1 MLVMHITNEG
11 FVSRRYKNFVQ
22 TIRGR
27 GKKKEK
33 WAKDRKRQLTKKKR
47 KKNTRSN
54 KHMKCSTL
62 LVIRESAI

>member
-1 MLVMHITNEG
+1 MKGSYPEDIKILYKPLEG
-11 FVSRRYKNFVQ
+11 
-22 TIRGR
+22 GE
-27 GKKKEK
+27 KKKEK

>member
-27 GKKKEK
+27 EKKKKEK
-33 WAKDRKRQLTKKKR
+33 WAKDRKRQLTKKKEEEY
-47 KKNTRSN
+47 K
-54 KHMKCSTL
+54 
-62 LVIRESAI
+62 I

>member
-27 GKKKEK
+27 EK
-33 WAKDRKRQLTKKKR
+33 KKKR
-47 KKNTRSN
+47 KNGQKIGRGN
-54 KHMKCSTL
+54 
-62 LVIRESAI
+62 

>member
-27 GKKKEK
+27 EKKKKKEK
-33 WAKDRKRQLTKKKR
+33 WAKDRKRQLTKKKEEEY
-47 KKNTRSN
+47 K
-54 KHMKCSTL
+54 
-62 LVIRESAI
+62 I